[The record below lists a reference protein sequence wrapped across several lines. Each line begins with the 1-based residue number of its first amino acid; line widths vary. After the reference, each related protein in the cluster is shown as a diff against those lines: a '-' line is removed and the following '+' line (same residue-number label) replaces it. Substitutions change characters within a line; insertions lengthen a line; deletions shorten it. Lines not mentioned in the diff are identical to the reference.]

1 MNEFQDL
8 NVYKNKARLLQK
20 FTKILSATTV
30 VLFILA
36 GGFLFYMLA
45 ASHIS
50 AEDYLVQTAEQTAS
64 NIRGRIKGDLRMLE
78 VLSSNLSSVASFGSE
93 PSVKN
98 FLQQKVKDTKFYA
111 LSFSYPDGKTIKI
124 ESNGRLSSKNILS
137 EDCFQSAMEGVSCFA
152 DRTSS
157 PAAKSGFVNKY
168 YVPVYDGS
176 KVVGVLGAAVDTD
189 IFSKIL
195 AYNDF
200 DGSAANDIISSNGDY
215 VLKDSVFTSSAN
227 NIFKEN
233 IKFVSESPESVLKKF
248 QTEGKGTFWYR
259 HADGSRYLAAFAPI
273 GYNNF
278 LALTSVSHGVI
289 TMNVDSISL
298 VVFGIVGLICVILI
312 LFLFYVQKTGN
323 ETEKAVLDYI
333 FRDKIT
339 DGTNQTKF
347 FLDSTEILTSS
358 KYAKYALISVNLT
371 KFKIINELYGHE
383 KADKILKNVY
393 DIICVNLTPGGLVTR
408 IGSNFVVLMTYDKP
422 EFLIKYFVKKVEET
436 LINFNTQIMPHLN
449 EENGIKVVS
458 KLNATFGIYLVSDKT
473 VSVRQMYDR
482 AVFALKNIVPGSTY
496 EFYNENIRTK
506 ILAEKALEEEMV
518 PALQNGQFKMFLQPE
533 YDIKTGAHLG
543 AEALVRWNHPTRGIM
558 LPDAFLPTFE
568 KNGFILNIDEYMC
581 EQVFKFLY
589 DRKQNNLPLFPISVN
604 ISKIG
609 RNNEIFAETVIATAQ
624 RYGIE
629 TKYVVFELS
638 NISDPDDMKNFE
650 EVVHKLQSYG
660 FAVAFDNFGVG
671 SFSFDVLKNSSVN
684 VIKLD
689 RSFIAGE
696 LGDAKGRTVVLSVLN
711 LASRLNVPTVA
722 TGIETVNQAKFLS
735 AAGCGIAQGFLYGRP
750 VPAEEYSKVFLQNG

>member
-20 FTKILSATTV
+20 FTKILTATTV
-30 VLFILA
+30 VLFVLA

-638 NISDPDDMKNFE
+638 DISDADDMKNFE

>member
-30 VLFILA
+30 VLFVLA

-227 NIFKEN
+227 NIFKED

-436 LINFNTQIMPHLN
+436 LVNFNSQIMPHLN

>member
-1 MNEFQDL
+1 MSEFQDL

-30 VLFILA
+30 VLFVLA

-259 HADGSRYLAAFAPI
+259 HADGSRYLAAFSPI

-289 TMNVDSISL
+289 TMNVDTISL

-638 NISDPDDMKNFE
+638 DISDADDMKNFE
-650 EVVHKLQSYG
+650 EVVHKLQAYG

>member
-1 MNEFQDL
+1 MSEFQDL

-30 VLFILA
+30 VLFVLA

-98 FLQQKVKDTKFYA
+98 FLQHKVKDTKFYA

-638 NISDPDDMKNFE
+638 DISDADDMKNFE
-650 EVVHKLQSYG
+650 EVVHKLQAYG

>member
-1 MNEFQDL
+1 MSEFQDL

-30 VLFILA
+30 VLFVLA

-259 HADGSRYLAAFAPI
+259 HADGSRYLAAFSPI

-638 NISDPDDMKNFE
+638 DISDADDMKNFE
-650 EVVHKLQSYG
+650 EVVHKLQAYG

>member
-30 VLFILA
+30 VLFVLA

-227 NIFKEN
+227 NIFKED

-589 DRKQNNLPLFPISVN
+589 NRKQNNLPLFPISVN

>member
-30 VLFILA
+30 VLFVLA

-259 HADGSRYLAAFAPI
+259 HADGSRYLAAFSPI

-482 AVFALKNIVPGSTY
+482 AVFALKNILPGSTY

-533 YDIKTGAHLG
+533 YDIRTGAHLG

-638 NISDPDDMKNFE
+638 DISDADDMKNFE

>member
-30 VLFILA
+30 VLFVLA

-227 NIFKEN
+227 NIFKED

-638 NISDPDDMKNFE
+638 DISDADDMKNFE

>member
-1 MNEFQDL
+1 MSEFQDL

-30 VLFILA
+30 VLFVLA

-259 HADGSRYLAAFAPI
+259 HADGSRYLAAFSPI

-289 TMNVDSISL
+289 TMNVDTISL

-458 KLNATFGIYLVSDKT
+458 KLNVTFGIYLVSDKT

-638 NISDPDDMKNFE
+638 DISDADDMKNFE
-650 EVVHKLQSYG
+650 EVVHKLQAYG

>member
-30 VLFILA
+30 VLFVLA

-638 NISDPDDMKNFE
+638 NISDADDMKNFE

>member
-30 VLFILA
+30 VLFVLA

-227 NIFKEN
+227 NIFKED

>member
-30 VLFILA
+30 VLFVLA

-168 YVPVYDGS
+168 YVPVYSGS
-176 KVVGVLGAAVDTD
+176 EVVGVLGAAVDTD

-227 NIFKEN
+227 NIFKED

-259 HADGSRYLAAFAPI
+259 NADGSRYLAAFAPI